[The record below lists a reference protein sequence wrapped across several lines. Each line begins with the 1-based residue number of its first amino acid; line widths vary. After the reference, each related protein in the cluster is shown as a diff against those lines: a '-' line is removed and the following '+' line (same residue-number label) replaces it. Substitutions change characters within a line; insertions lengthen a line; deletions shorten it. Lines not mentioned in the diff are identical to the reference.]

1 MTSAE
6 TPDARRAAKRQTL
19 AILLGVMAFAATFTL
34 WGALRSVQFRRN
46 RDTPSTQLPEA
57 VLLAQLPVDSR
68 QVLACRP
75 GWNNWAEALQTV
87 LPQTFALISPGQKPT
102 QWVAGWA
109 VDSQQPTL
117 VADFPAGPTSPEGWK
132 AFGGVWTRPA
142 RLQTPGEGS
151 GWAPGLSLVVKNRLQ
166 KEAVLWA
173 AGVGIPWGN
182 SSGSQIWSLASDR
195 AQASKVSE
203 LAAGAKTWLVWVEP
217 QPNRTLIRAE
227 MECSSAQEASRI
239 EKALESFQ
247 QNPSRPGAGMRFLA
261 DGPWLSL
268 QATMDS
274 PVGVPG
280 PAKR

>member
-1 MTSAE
+1 MISAE

-34 WGALRSVQFRRN
+34 WGAFRSVQFRRN

-102 QWVAGWA
+102 QWVAGW
-109 VDSQQPTL
+109 VLDSQQPTL
-117 VADFPAGPTSPEGWK
+117 VADFPAGPAPPEGWE
-132 AFGGVWTRPA
+132 AFGGVWTRSV
-142 RLQTPGEGS
+142 RHQKLGEGS

-195 AQASKVSE
+195 AQVSKVSE
-203 LAAGAKTWLVWVEP
+203 LVAGAKTWLVWVEP

-247 QNPSRPGAGMRFLA
+247 QDPSRPGAGLRFLS
-261 DGPWLSL
+261 DGPWLSV

-274 PVGVPG
+274 PVGLPG
-280 PAKR
+280 PGKR